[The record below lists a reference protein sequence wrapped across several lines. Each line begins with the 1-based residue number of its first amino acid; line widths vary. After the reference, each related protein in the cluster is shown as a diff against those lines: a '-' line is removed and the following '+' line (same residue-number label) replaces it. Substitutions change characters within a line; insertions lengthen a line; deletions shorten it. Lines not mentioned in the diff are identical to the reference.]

1 MKKKNQDDVDLLTIA
16 SDGWKKIS
24 ETLKIQNKELER
36 QIEELKKRVVVWHDL
51 ELNPN
56 DLPENNSVVM
66 NQIGEKTK
74 YSKDYGFL
82 GFGGVNVTAWCEI
95 PFYKKI

>member
-1 MKKKNQDDVDLLTIA
+1 MKTYDELL
-16 SDGWKKIS
+16 
-24 ETLKIQNKELER
+24 KE
-36 QIEELKKRVVVWHDL
+36 IEELKKKVIEWHDL

-82 GFGGVNVTAWCEI
+82 GFGGINVVAWSEI
-95 PFYKKI
+95 PIYKKV